1 MSSKSINNSKIM
13 SKKKSIAYKIL
24 ICALFSVIGIV
35 LIIVYA
41 ILNRRYRTYDR
52 QYY

>member
-35 LIIVYA
+35 LIIPFYTVFISLHCFRLA
-41 ILNRRYRTYDR
+41 
-52 QYY
+52 